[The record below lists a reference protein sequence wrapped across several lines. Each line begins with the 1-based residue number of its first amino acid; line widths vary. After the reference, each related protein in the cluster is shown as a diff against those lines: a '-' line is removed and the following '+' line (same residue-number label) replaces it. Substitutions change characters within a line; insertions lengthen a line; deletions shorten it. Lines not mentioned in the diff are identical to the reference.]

1 MVALTEGVTSPY
13 PVEVLTFG
21 HGGTITTYRAW
32 TFATAASA
40 SGSVNA
46 PA

>member
-1 MVALTEGVTSPY
+1 MRAIDELVVKSY
-13 PVEVLTFG
+13 PVVAG
-21 HGGTITTYRAW
+21 ITTYRAW